1 VLALRPQLGDAAGA
15 VVSVD
20 STGVLVSDGQKV
32 FPINVSQPP
41 PLGGKT
47 VDGQDAFKE
56 LANGGVTFMR
66 VGRQAWAGDPAN
78 LDAQIAEAEKSLDAA
93 RDSGMRCWLWLGGR
107 AIIPTPDTSG
117 NRDVLT
123 RIVNHFK
130 GHPGL
135 GAWKG
140 IDEPNNP
147 LDPNQFPAKD
157 MAEAY
162 KHIRQLDPDHPILII
177 HEPLSPAAQLK
188 PYSAAGDIFGAD
200 IYPVSY
206 PPGAHAY
213 KPGTPANQGN
223 RDLSLVGD
231 LTDRI
236 VQAAGPKKMIW
247 MTLQIAWSG
256 VSPTAANP
264 GIVPRFPSLFDQRFM
279 AYHAIVCG
287 ARGLT
292 FFGGHVTDVMRP
304 RDAKTGWNWTFWDLV
319 LRPLLEELRS
329 TAVAPILVAPNA
341 NDKITA
347 NAKDIDLVARRDG
360 GFLYVVAVRRGG
372 PTSQVTFSGL
382 PKTIGGGQVLFEYT
396 QDPLPDPHHTPAGPV
411 QQVFRGVTVDGG
423 SFHDWF
429 APHDVHV
436 YRFQV

>member
-1 VLALRPQLGDAAGA
+1 

-20 STGVLVSDGQKV
+20 STGVLVSDGKKV

-41 PLGGKT
+41 PLSGKT

-56 LANGGVTFMR
+56 LASGGVTFMR
-66 VGRQAWAGDPAN
+66 VGQSNWDLATI
-78 LDAQIAEAEKSLDAA
+78 DAQLDETEKWLKAAADA
-93 RDSGMRCWLWLGGR
+93 GMRVWLWLGEQ
-107 AIIPTPDTSG
+107 PVLSG
-117 NRDVLT
+117 PSAATNQQVIT
-123 RIVNHFK
+123 KIVNRFK
-130 GHPGL
+130 NHPGL
-135 GAWKG
+135 GAYKG
-140 IDEPNNP
+140 IDEPHNP
-147 LDPNQFPAKD
+147 VGRKKKVQGKVVPNPVDPQGMAK
-157 MAEAY
+157 AY
-162 KHIRQLDPDHPILII
+162 KLVKQLDPGHPVVII
-177 HEPLSPAAQLK
+177 HEPVSQLVDLK
-188 PYSAAGDIFGAD
+188 PYAASGDVFGAD

-213 KPGTPANQGN
+213 MPRTPANQGN

-236 VQAAGPKKMIW
+236 VQAAGPKKMTW

-256 VSPTAANP
+256 VSPTASQP
-264 GIVPRFPSLFDQRFM
+264 GLVPRFPSLFDERFM

-329 TAVAPILVAPNA
+329 TAVAPILVAPNS
-341 NDKITA
+341 NDKIA
-347 NAKDIDLVARRDG
+347 VNSKDIDLVARRDG

-382 PKTIGGGQVLFEYT
+382 PKKIGGGQVLFEYT
-396 QDPLPDPHHTPAGPV
+396 QDPLPVPNHAPAGAV
-411 QQVFRGVTVDGG
+411 QQSFRGVSVDGG
-423 SFHDWF
+423 SFRDWF

>member
-1 VLALRPQLGDAAGA
+1 M
-15 VVSVD
+15 
-20 STGVLVSDGQKV
+20 LVIDGQKV
-32 FPINVSQPP
+32 FPVNVSQPP

-47 VDGQDAFKE
+47 ADGQDAFTE
-56 LANGGVTFMR
+56 LAKGGVTFLR
-66 VGRQAWAGDPAN
+66 VGQQVWAGDPAK
-78 LDAQIAEAEKSLDAA
+78 LDVQLADIEKTLNAA
-93 RDSGMRCWLWLGGR
+93 ANAGLRCWLWLGGR
-107 AIIPTPDTSG
+107 AIIPTPDTAG

-123 RIVNHFK
+123 RIVNRLK
-130 GHPGL
+130 SNTGV

-147 LDPNQFPAKD
+147 LDPNQLPAKD

-162 KHIRQLDPDHPILII
+162 KHIRKLDPDHPVLII
-177 HEPLSPAAQLK
+177 HEPLSPLAQLK

-213 KPGTPANQGN
+213 PPNAPANQGN

-236 VQAAGPKKMIW
+236 AQAAPKKMIW

-256 VSPTAANP
+256 VSPTADKP
-264 GIVPRFPSLFDQRFM
+264 RIVPRFPSLFDQRFM

-329 TAVAPILVAPNA
+329 QSVAPILVAPNS

-347 NAKDIDLVARRDG
+347 GSKDIELVARRDG

-382 PKTIGGGQVLFEYT
+382 PKTIGGGQVMFEYT
-396 QDPLPDPHHTPAGPV
+396 SDPLPTGHPPAGPV
-411 QQVFRGVTVDGG
+411 QQVFRGVSVDGG
-423 SFHDWF
+423 SFRDWF

-436 YRFQV
+436 YRFPV

>member
-1 VLALRPQLGDAAGA
+1 

-20 STGVLVSDGQKV
+20 PTGVLVIDGQKV
-32 FPINVSQPP
+32 FPINVSEPP
-41 PLGGKT
+41 PVDGKT
-47 VDGQDAFKE
+47 TDGTPALAE
-56 LANGGVTFMR
+56 LAKGGVTFMR
-66 VGRQAWAGDPAN
+66 VGQQVWASDPAQ
-78 LDAQIAEAEKSLDAA
+78 LDVQIGNVENTLNAA
-93 RDSGMRCWLWLGGR
+93 AKAGLRCWLWLGGR
-107 AIIPTPDTSG
+107 AIIPTPDTDG

-123 RIVNHFK
+123 RIVNRLK
-130 GHPGL
+130 NNPGL

-147 LDPNQFPAKD
+147 LDPNQFPARD
-157 MAEAY
+157 MAAAY
-162 KHIRQLDPDHPILII
+162 KHIKQLDAGHPVLII

-188 PYSAAGDIFGAD
+188 PYSAAGDIIGAD

-236 VQAAGPKKMIW
+236 AQAAGPKKMIW

-256 VSPTAANP
+256 VSPTADKP

-279 AYHAIVCG
+279 AYQAIVRG

-329 TAVAPILVAPNA
+329 QSVAPILVAPNA
-341 NDKITA
+341 RDKIAA
-347 NAKDIDLVARRDG
+347 NSKDIELVARRDG

-382 PKTIGGGQVLFEYT
+382 PKKIGGGQVLFEYT
-396 QDPLPDPHHTPAGPV
+396 QDPLPSHHAPAGPV

-423 SFHDWF
+423 SFRDWF